1 MKCCDCLSLSIH
13 KEDFWTCKLL
23 LLVKKL
29 TFLEQVLLGFLC
41 SCPSIFDRKSQGIQ
55 FFSISGSILL
65 HNFQNYNEEE
75 AFGAKNR
82 FLTRAIQSFTI
93 TFALGSLPH
102 WRTIIVSSYCEFC
115 HWTQRSRLNDAFCN
129 STGCSTPFVDI
140 GELLEKS
147 IEKWKYWVDDHVLI
161 FQWQLDNRCINVQV

>member
-29 TFLEQVLLGFLC
+29 TFLEQVWLGFLC

-102 WRTIIVSSYCEFC
+102 WRTRTIRGGASLRMLV
-115 HWTQRSRLNDAFCN
+115 RLNLQNNSQPPSPSASQPLSLLAPQLPSPSAF
-129 STGCSTPFVDI
+129 
-140 GELLEKS
+140 
-147 IEKWKYWVDDHVLI
+147 
-161 FQWQLDNRCINVQV
+161 